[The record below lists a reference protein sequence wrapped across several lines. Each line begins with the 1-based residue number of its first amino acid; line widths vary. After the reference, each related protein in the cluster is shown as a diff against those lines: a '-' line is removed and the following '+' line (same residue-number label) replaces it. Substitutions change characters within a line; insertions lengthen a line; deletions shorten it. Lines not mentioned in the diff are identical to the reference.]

1 MASAMADAA
10 GGAASPAPGGAASSS
25 AAAGAPPS
33 GAAFEVQ
40 FKVPGQCVGMLIGPK
55 GATRRAVELEHAVD
69 VSIVPPAIP
78 LREDGSATVR
88 GPVQAQVYAAAAML
102 RSFMHPGAPTES
114 GEAGWPVA
122 TTIIPEMARGAVVG
136 KGGAS
141 VRVLQAVTGC
151 RIQVGDPDPATGTA
165 AVRVRGPDAGM
176 VEAAVQRVQGTV
188 AVERLRIE
196 LAHQY
201 RNPDAAVSKHE
212 LRSIVFPAEA
222 NLGIGK
228 SQRACDRADTRADA
242 CTTLTAKPLPLP
254 PPPPSPSPFPSI
266 LPFSSVRARVDQLCA
281 VPAAVRLLHSRSVRW
296 RRRRP
301 ALASPRGGAAAAAS
315 AEAPQLTHP
324 HAPPFARRRGD
335 ERFGILLEIFAPDA
349 ASADRAAR
357 AVNVLILQA
366 SRLQAQQDGSSGS
379 GSGGGG
385 GGGGGGGSGGGS
397 GGGGSGGGGRS
408 GGVNDDEDDE
418 GRRDHFSSGGRK
430 FVFWS
435 ASGLSSGGG
444 GGGGGGSRAGGADG
458 GSGFDGR
465 GSRGGGRGGG
475 GGGGGGGAP
484 S

>member
-1 MASAMADAA
+1 MASATADAA
-10 GGAASPAPGGAASSS
+10 GGAASPAAGGAASSP

-102 RSFMHPGAPTES
+102 RSFMHPGVPSES
-114 GEAGWPVA
+114 GEAGWPGA

-228 SQRACDRADTRADA
+228 SHAPAIARTRAR
-242 CTTLTAKPLPLP
+242 TLAQRSLLSFAAIPPPTP
-254 PPPPSPSPFPSI
+254 PPPRPPPQSCPSPVCGREWTNFAQCQLQFGCFI
-266 LPFSSVRARVDQLCA
+266 RV
-281 VPAAVRLLHSRSVRW
+281 V
-296 RRRRP
+296 
-301 ALASPRGGAAAAAS
+301 
-315 AEAPQLTHP
+315 
-324 HAPPFARRRGD
+324 
-335 ERFGILLEIFAPDA
+335 
-349 ASADRAAR
+349 
-357 AVNVLILQA
+357 
-366 SRLQAQQDGSSGS
+366 
-379 GSGGGG
+379 
-385 GGGGGGGSGGGS
+385 
-397 GGGGSGGGGRS
+397 
-408 GGVNDDEDDE
+408 
-418 GRRDHFSSGGRK
+418 
-430 FVFWS
+430 
-435 ASGLSSGGG
+435 
-444 GGGGGGSRAGGADG
+444 
-458 GSGFDGR
+458 
-465 GSRGGGRGGG
+465 
-475 GGGGGGGAP
+475 
-484 S
+484 